1 MKLSKR
7 SVAII
12 AIIIATIA
20 FDQISKVLVRAYVE
34 PGSQT
39 EIIGNYFTLHN
50 VENVGAFLGMGS
62 SLNPTLKLILLLILP
77 IVVLGF
83 VLIHILKNKDLDRLS
98 LIAFSIIVGGGIAN
112 VYDRIVYGSVTD
124 FFYMKLTDTL
134 HTGIF
139 NVADLFVTTGMIML
153 LIVSFKKKKKRI
165 NKKVQLQS
173 FFIMYSNTLFV
184 ISNHLFPFP
193 SRSHGII

>member
-12 AIIIATIA
+12 AMIIATIA
-20 FDQISKVLVRAYVE
+20 IDQISKVLVRAYVE

-39 EIIGNYFTLHN
+39 KLIGNYFTLHN

-112 VYDRIVYGSVTD
+112 IYDRIVYGSVTD

-153 LIVSFKKKKKRI
+153 LVVSFKKKR
-165 NKKVQLQS
+165 
-173 FFIMYSNTLFV
+173 NT
-184 ISNHLFPFP
+184 PE
-193 SRSHGII
+193 